1 MLFSLKV
8 LHIIRVLC
16 NGTPVVNSVTRGCGE
31 IFRTEIFLIFSKFR
45 ETVYPDLP
53 RTIPFYA
60 CCPGVII
67 SGTRCQ
73 SQNYPNLYDKLYE
86 HPTKMKLFTLS
97 CSLVLCPQISMN
109 DATRASSSIWEASF
123 CQHLPVSL
131 ISETYFRV
139 NISLSLECCW
149 LYFLLMKNENSKTN
163 SIVLL
168 VLLLLWIVYFGHQ
181 DAQRQSC
188 DTITMVVLFLF
199 IVSGQTRLLLSNWPF
214 ILKAIFFCFLLFLN
228 STFKKQ
234 IHIFLLFVFKFF
246 FHGSILFTVNPLNH
260 QEFI

>member
-45 ETVYPDLP
+45 ETVHPDLP

-86 HPTKMKLFTLS
+86 HPTKITQGKILFHQVSFRRSSAEMVRKLANASHRHCRSPTSSTL
-97 CSLVLCPQISMN
+97 LTTNGIL
-109 DATRASSSIWEASF
+109 
-123 CQHLPVSL
+123 
-131 ISETYFRV
+131 
-139 NISLSLECCW
+139 
-149 LYFLLMKNENSKTN
+149 LLMEC
-163 SIVLL
+163 
-168 VLLLLWIVYFGHQ
+168 H
-181 DAQRQSC
+181 
-188 DTITMVVLFLF
+188 
-199 IVSGQTRLLLSNWPF
+199 
-214 ILKAIFFCFLLFLN
+214 
-228 STFKKQ
+228 
-234 IHIFLLFVFKFF
+234 
-246 FHGSILFTVNPLNH
+246 
-260 QEFI
+260 